1 MKMNLRLKIGL
12 VILAIFVLGSLIL
25 PFFMEVDPSRQG
37 SYPKNLPPSLEHP
50 LGTNSLGQS
59 IFWFLVIAVRNS
71 LLLGVSVSC
80 VTTLTAGITGLLAGY
95 VGGWLDRVLT
105 ALMDTFIAMPAF
117 PILIVLSV
125 LVRGN
130 TSFLMVGAILV
141 FFGWP
146 WSARTVRSMA
156 LSIRER
162 EFISMAKF
170 SGASTLEIV
179 FREVFPYVY
188 PLLVVAYIDAILWVT
203 TTEAA
208 LAVIGLSKVE
218 IPTLGSIIFWALSYN
233 ALFVGQ
239 YMWVVAPVVATIILF
254 LGIFLTSTG
263 YNQMYATRRGH
274 DV

>member
-1 MKMNLRLKIGL
+1 MKMNVRLKIGII
-12 VILAIFVLGSLIL
+12 ILAIFTLGSFIL
-25 PFFMEVDPSRQG
+25 PSFNDVDPSRQG

-59 IFWFLVIAVRNS
+59 IFWFLVIAIRNS
-71 LLLGVSVSC
+71 LILGVSVSC
-80 VTTLTAGITGLLAGY
+80 VTTLTAGTLGLLAGY
-95 VGGWLDRVLT
+95 VGGLTDRVLT
-105 ALMDTFIAMPAF
+105 ALMDTFIAIPAF

-130 TSFLMVGAILV
+130 TNFYIVGFILV

-162 EFISMAKF
+162 EFISMARF

-179 FREVFPYVY
+179 FKEVFPYVY
-188 PLLVVAYIDAILWVT
+188 ALLVVAFIDAILWVT

-233 ALFVGQ
+233 ALFIGQ
-239 YMWVVAPVVATIILF
+239 HMWVAAPVVATIILF

-274 DV
+274 AT

>member
-1 MKMNLRLKIGL
+1 MKMNIRLKIGL
-12 VILAIFVLGSLIL
+12 VILAIFTLGSLIL
-25 PFFMEVDPSRQG
+25 PFFMEVDPSKQG
-37 SYPKNLPPSLEHP
+37 SYPKNMPFSLEHP
-50 LGTNSLGQS
+50 LGTNSLGQD

-71 LLLGVSVSC
+71 LMLGVAVSC
-80 VTTLTAGITGLLAGY
+80 VTTFVAGSLGLIAGY
-95 VGGWLDRVLT
+95 AGGWLDRVIT
-105 ALMDTFIAMPAF
+105 ALMDTAIAIPSF
-117 PILIVLSV
+117 PILIVLST

-130 TSFLMVGAILV
+130 TSFWLVGVILV

-146 WSARTVRSMA
+146 WSARSVRSMA
-156 LSIRER
+156 LSLRER

-170 SGASTLEIV
+170 SGSTTLDIV
-179 FREVFPYVY
+179 SREVFPYVY
-188 PLLVVAYIDAILWVT
+188 ALLVVAFIDAILWVT

-233 ALFVGQ
+233 ALFIGE
-239 YMWVVAPVVATIILF
+239 YTWVVAPVVATIILF

-274 DV
+274 AT

>member
-12 VILAIFVLGSLIL
+12 VILTIFVLGSLIL
-25 PFFMEVDPSRQG
+25 PLFTDVDPSRQG

-59 IFWFLVIAVRNS
+59 IFWFLVIAIRNS

-80 VTTLTAGITGLLAGY
+80 VTTLVAGTLGLVAGY
-95 VGGWLDRVLT
+95 VGGLPDRALT
-105 ALMDTFIAMPAF
+105 ALMDTFIAIPAF

-130 TSFLMVGAILV
+130 TSFMIVGVILV

-233 ALFVGQ
+233 ALFIGQ

>member
-1 MKMNLRLKIGL
+1 MKMNTRLKIGL
-12 VILAIFVLGSLIL
+12 VILTIFVLGSLIL
-25 PFFMEVDPSRQG
+25 PLFQDVDPSRQG
-37 SYPKNLPPSLEHP
+37 SYPKNLPPGLDHP
-50 LGTNSLGQS
+50 LGTNSLGQD
-59 IFWFLVIAVRNS
+59 ILDFLVVAIRNS

-80 VTTLTAGITGLLAGY
+80 VTTLAAGISGLLAGY
-95 VGGWLDRVLT
+95 VGGTSDRVLT
-105 ALMDTFIAMPAF
+105 ALMDTFIAIPAF
-117 PILIVLSV
+117 PILIVLST

-130 TSFLMVGAILV
+130 TSFFVVGVILV

-146 WSARTVRSMA
+146 WSARTVRSVA

-170 SGASTLEIV
+170 SGASTLQIV
-179 FREVFPYVY
+179 FKEVFPYVY
-188 PLLVVAYIDAILWVT
+188 ALLVVAFIDAILWVT

-274 DV
+274 A

>member
-59 IFWFLVIAVRNS
+59 IFWFLVIAIRNS

-80 VTTLTAGITGLLAGY
+80 VTTLTAGITGLVAGY

-105 ALMDTFIAMPAF
+105 ALMDTFIAIPAF

-130 TSFLMVGAILV
+130 TSFFIVGAILV

-233 ALFVGQ
+233 ALFIGQ

>member
-12 VILAIFVLGSLIL
+12 IILTIFVLGSFIL
-25 PFFMEVDPSRQG
+25 PLFNDIDPSRQG
-37 SYPKNLPPSLEHP
+37 SYPKNLPISLEHP
-50 LGTNSLGQS
+50 LGTNSLGQD
-59 IFWFLVIAVRNS
+59 IFQFLLIAIRNS

-80 VTTLTAGITGLLAGY
+80 VTTLLAGTLGLLAGY
-95 VGGWLDRVLT
+95 VGGWTDRALT
-105 ALMDTFIAMPAF
+105 ALMDTSIAIPAF
-117 PILIVLSV
+117 PILIVLST

-130 TSFLMVGAILV
+130 TSFLLVGVILM

-146 WSARTVRSMA
+146 FSARTVRSMA

-170 SGASTLEIV
+170 SGANTMHIISK
-179 FREVFPYVY
+179 EVFPYVY
-188 PLLVVAYIDAILWVT
+188 AILVVAFIDAILWVT

-218 IPTLGSIIFWALSYN
+218 VPTLGSIIFWALSYN
-233 ALFVGQ
+233 ALFTGQ

-274 DV
+274 AT

>member
-1 MKMNLRLKIGL
+1 MNLRLQIGL
-12 VILAIFVLGSLIL
+12 FILAIFVSGSLIL
-25 PFFMEVDPSRQG
+25 PFFNNVEPSRQG
-37 SYPKNLPPSLEHP
+37 SYPKNLPYSLEHP
-50 LGTNSLGQS
+50 LGTNSLGQD

-71 LLLGVSVSC
+71 LMLGVSVSC
-80 VTTLTAGITGLLAGY
+80 VTTLAAGISGLVAGY
-95 VGGWLDRVLT
+95 VGGLTDRVLT
-105 ALMDTFIAMPAF
+105 AVMDTFIAIPAF
-117 PILIVLSV
+117 PILIVLST

-130 TSFLMVGAILV
+130 TSFWLVGVILV

-170 SGASTLEIV
+170 SGSSTLDIV
-179 FREVFPYVY
+179 FKEVFPYVY
-188 PLLVVAYIDAILWVT
+188 ALVVVAYIDAILWVT

-233 ALFVGQ
+233 ALFTGN
-239 YMWVVAPVVATIILF
+239 YTWVVAPIVATVILF

-274 DV
+274 ST

>member
-1 MKMNLRLKIGL
+1 MKMNIRLKIGL
-12 VILAIFVLGSLIL
+12 VILAIFTLGSLIL
-25 PFFMEVDPSRQG
+25 PFLMEIDPSRQG

-59 IFWFLVIAVRNS
+59 IFWFLVIAIRNS

-105 ALMDTFIAMPAF
+105 ALMDTFIAIPAF
-117 PILIVLSV
+117 PILIVLST

-130 TSFLMVGAILV
+130 TSFLIVGVILV

-146 WSARTVRSMA
+146 WSARTVRAMA

-162 EFISMAKF
+162 EFISMARF

-179 FREVFPYVY
+179 FKEVFPYVY

-218 IPTLGSIIFWALSYN
+218 IPTLGSIIFWALSFN
-233 ALFVGQ
+233 ALFIGQ

>member
-1 MKMNLRLKIGL
+1 MKMNIRLKIGL
-12 VILAIFVLGSLIL
+12 VILTIFVLGSLIL
-25 PFFMEVDPSRQG
+25 PLFQDVDPSRQG

-50 LGTNSLGQS
+50 LGTNSLGQD
-59 IFWFLVIAVRNS
+59 IFDFLVIAVRNS
-71 LLLGVSVSC
+71 LILGVSVSC
-80 VTTLTAGITGLLAGY
+80 VTTLVAGTFGLVAGY
-95 VGGWLDRVLT
+95 VGGLSDRALT

-117 PILIVLSV
+117 PILIVLST

-130 TSFLMVGAILV
+130 TSFMLVGVILV

-170 SGASTLEIV
+170 SGANTMQIV
-179 FREVFPYVY
+179 FKEVFPYVY
-188 PLLVVAYIDAILWVT
+188 ALLVVAFIDAILWVT

-233 ALFVGQ
+233 ALFIGQ

>member
-59 IFWFLVIAVRNS
+59 IFWFLVIAIRNS

-233 ALFVGQ
+233 ALFIGQ

>member
-12 VILAIFVLGSLIL
+12 VILAIFVLGSFIL

-130 TSFLMVGAILV
+130 TSFLMVGVILV

-162 EFISMAKF
+162 EFISMARF
-170 SGASTLEIV
+170 SGASTLQIV
-179 FREVFPYVY
+179 FQEVFPYVY
-188 PLLVVAYIDAILWVT
+188 ALLVVAFIDAVLWVT

-233 ALFVGQ
+233 ALFIGQ
-239 YMWVVAPVVATIILF
+239 YMWVVAPVVATAILF

>member
-1 MKMNLRLKIGL
+1 MKMNVRLKIGII
-12 VILAIFVLGSLIL
+12 ILAIFTLGSFIL
-25 PFFMEVDPSRQG
+25 PSFNDVDPSRQG

-95 VGGWLDRVLT
+95 VGGLLDRVLT
-105 ALMDTFIAMPAF
+105 ALMDTFIAVPAF

-125 LVRGN
+125 LARRN
-130 TSFLMVGAILV
+130 TSFLIVGVILV

-162 EFISMAKF
+162 EFISMARF

-179 FREVFPYVY
+179 FKEVFPYVY
-188 PLLVVAYIDAILWVT
+188 ALLVVAFIDAILWVT

-233 ALFVGQ
+233 ALFTRQ
-239 YMWVVAPVVATIILF
+239 YTWVVAPVVATIILF

-274 DV
+274 DA

>member
-1 MKMNLRLKIGL
+1 MRMNTRLKIGL
-12 VILAIFVLGSLIL
+12 IILTIFVLGSLIL
-25 PFFMEVDPSRQG
+25 PLFNDVDPSRQG

-50 LGTNSLGQS
+50 LGTNTLGQD
-59 IFWFLVIAVRNS
+59 IFDFLVVAIRNS

-80 VTTLTAGITGLLAGY
+80 VTTLLAGISGLVAGY
-95 VGGWLDRVLT
+95 VGGLPDRSLT
-105 ALMDTFIAMPAF
+105 ALMDTFIAIPAF
-117 PILIVLSV
+117 PILIVLST

-130 TSFLMVGAILV
+130 TTFFTVGLILV

-179 FREVFPYVY
+179 VKEVFPYVY
-188 PLLVVAYIDAILWVT
+188 ALLVVAFIDAILWVT

-218 IPTLGSIIFWALSYN
+218 IPTLGSIIFWALSFN
-233 ALFVGQ
+233 ALFIGQ

-274 DV
+274 AT

>member
-1 MKMNLRLKIGL
+1 MRMNTRLKIGL
-12 VILAIFVLGSLIL
+12 IILTIFVLGSLIL
-25 PFFMEVDPSRQG
+25 PLFNDVDPGRQG

-50 LGTNSLGQS
+50 LGTNSLGQD
-59 IFWFLVIAVRNS
+59 IFDFLVVAIRNS

-80 VTTLTAGITGLLAGY
+80 VTTLLAGISGLVAGY
-95 VGGWLDRVLT
+95 VGGLPDRALT
-105 ALMDTFIAMPAF
+105 ALMDTFIAIPAF
-117 PILIVLSV
+117 PILIVLST
-125 LVRGN
+125 LVRGS
-130 TSFLMVGAILV
+130 TSFFTVGLILV

-179 FREVFPYVY
+179 VKEVFPYVY
-188 PLLVVAYIDAILWVT
+188 ALLVVAFIDAILWVT

-218 IPTLGSIIFWALSYN
+218 IPTLGSIIFWALSFN
-233 ALFVGQ
+233 ALFIGQ

-274 DV
+274 AT

>member
-1 MKMNLRLKIGL
+1 MKMNLRLKIGI
-12 VILAIFVLGSLIL
+12 VILAIFILGSLIIPL
-25 PFFMEVDPSRQG
+25 TSDVDPSRQG
-37 SYPKNLPPSLEHP
+37 TYAKNLPWSLDHP
-50 LGTNSLGQS
+50 LGTNSLGQD
-59 IFWFLVIAVRNS
+59 IFMFLVIAIRNS
-71 LLLGVSVSC
+71 LMLGVSVSC
-80 VTTLTAGITGLLAGY
+80 VTTLTAGITGLVAGY
-95 VGGWLDRVLT
+95 VGGLPDRVLT
-105 ALMDTFIAMPAF
+105 ALMDTFIAIPAF
-117 PILIVLSV
+117 PILIVLST

-130 TSFLMVGAILV
+130 TSFMVVGFILV

-156 LSIRER
+156 LTIRER

-170 SGASTLEIV
+170 SGSTTLEIV
-179 FREVFPYVY
+179 RKEVFPYVY
-188 PLLVVAYIDAILWVT
+188 ALLVIAFIDAILWVT

-233 ALFVGQ
+233 ALFTGQ

-254 LGIFLTSTG
+254 LGLFLTSTG

-274 DV
+274 AT

>member
-1 MKMNLRLKIGL
+1 MRMNTRLKIGL
-12 VILAIFVLGSLIL
+12 IILTIFVLGSLIL
-25 PFFMEVDPSRQG
+25 PLFNDVDPSRQG
-37 SYPKNLPPSLEHP
+37 SYPKNLPPSLEHL

-59 IFWFLVIAVRNS
+59 IFWFLVIAIRNS

-80 VTTLTAGITGLLAGY
+80 VTTLLAGISGLVAGY
-95 VGGWLDRVLT
+95 VGGLPDRALT
-105 ALMDTFIAMPAF
+105 ALMDTFIAIPAF
-117 PILIVLSV
+117 PILIVLST

-130 TSFLMVGAILV
+130 TTFFTVGLILV

-179 FREVFPYVY
+179 VKEVFPYVY
-188 PLLVVAYIDAILWVT
+188 ALLVVAFIDAILWVT

-218 IPTLGSIIFWALSYN
+218 IPTLGSIIFWALSFN
-233 ALFVGQ
+233 ALFIGQ

-274 DV
+274 AT